1 MRVEKMTYYEA
12 RWWILNDWE
21 SIEKRG
27 SEYYKKPVLLLYC
40 KETKNIFFADK
51 KTRKPIYTILYSER
65 NKKPKDYNQA
75 DSLKRLRTAMNKQY
89 ESRKNTN
96 K

>member
-1 MRVEKMTYYEA
+1 
-12 RWWILNDWE
+12 
-21 SIEKRG
+21 
-27 SEYYKKPVLLLYC
+27 
-40 KETKNIFFADK
+40 

-75 DSLKRLRTAMNKQY
+75 DSLRRLRTVMNKQY